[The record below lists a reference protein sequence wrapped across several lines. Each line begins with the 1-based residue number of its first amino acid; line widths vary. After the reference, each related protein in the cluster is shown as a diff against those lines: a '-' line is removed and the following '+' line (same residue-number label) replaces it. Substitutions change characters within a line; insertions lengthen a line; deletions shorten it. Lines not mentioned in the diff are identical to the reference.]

1 MQDGCDEEKEGA
13 PNGIFVCHVGRI
25 DWGAFASNF
34 VLAPTSK
41 KDKVVRSGWE
51 VATLENFRKWPQAKF
66 EVNDPS
72 LGYELS
78 RHFEK

>member
-41 KDKVVRSGWE
+41 KDKWSGRVGRWQLWKISE
-51 VATLENFRKWPQAKF
+51 SGHKQNLK
-66 EVNDPS
+66 
-72 LGYELS
+72 
-78 RHFEK
+78 